1 MVFPP
6 PLIAAVRLPAE
17 VREATGFDHLG
28 INWEASGTERFTIPI
43 GLGINKTVQFGKL
56 PVRFGVEVYYSVW
69 RPNNV
74 PATEWN
80 LRFYAIP
87 AVPSALFSWM

>member
-1 MVFPP
+1 MWS
-6 PLIAAVRLPAE
+6 LNETTSIGAAPNII
-17 VREATGFDHLG
+17 
-28 INWEASGTERFTIPI
+28 INWEADGTERFTIPV

-56 PVRFGVEVYYSVW
+56 PVRLGIEVYYSVW

-74 PATEWN
+74 ASTEWN